1 MGKMALLIVLGLSV
15 VVGIITFSINRSKS
29 DLSESVSGFDKLT
42 NVKNIA
48 HTAVNMILRRID
60 DRDTSITNHLEV
72 GKVDS
77 AVMIANISRGRCSVS
92 VRLTN
97 INFSDTLDIRCRA
110 RYMDSTHYMK
120 IRMRRQPVP
129 FPMVQEALGL
139 RVPDVKFTIKGTGNN
154 KGFIDGRNHDE
165 NGVLTARPDTNDK
178 PGVGV
183 LAAKDTTDVLV
194 YADNI
199 NGTKDVVVDPA
210 LFDPRVYVDEFV
222 NAADRTYINGSTIAG
237 PTTWGTKT
245 APEIVYCEGDVHI
258 SGTVTGWGILVING
272 DLQITGKIDFHG
284 LVIVYKESVI
294 DVVDVLETGGG
305 SGANIIGGMMMAGP
319 AGSSFEM
326 RGSQQT
332 LYSKAA
338 LDLAK
343 MIGHLQ
349 WYTVLSWYE

>member
-15 VVGIITFSINRSKS
+15 VVGIITFTINRSKS
-29 DLSESVSGFDKLT
+29 DLSENVSGFDKLT

-72 GKVDS
+72 GKIDS
-77 AVMIANISRGRCSVS
+77 AFMIAHISSGICSVS
-92 VRLTN
+92 VKLTN

-129 FPMVQEALGL
+129 FPSVNEALGL
-139 RVPDVKFTIKGTGNN
+139 RVPDVKFTIKGTGAG
-154 KGFIDGRNHDE
+154 KGFIDGRNHNAE
-165 NGVLTARPDTNDK
+165 GVLTTRPDTNDK

-194 YADNI
+194 YKDNI
-199 NGTKDVVVDPA
+199 DGTQDVKVDTA
-210 LFDPRVYVDEFV
+210 LFDPRVYVDEYI
-222 NAADRTYINGSTIAG
+222 NAADRVYLNSSTIAG
-237 PTTWGTKT
+237 TTAWGTKT

-258 SGTVTGWGILVING
+258 SGTVTGWGILVVNG
-272 DLQITGKIDFHG
+272 DLRISGRIDFHG
-284 LVIVYKESVI
+284 LVVVYKESVI
-294 DVVDVLETGGG
+294 DVVDILETGGG
-305 SGANIIGGMMMAGP
+305 AVCNVVGGMMMAGP
-319 AGSSFEM
+319 TGSSFEM

-332 LYSKAA
+332 LYSKEA

-349 WYTVLSWYE
+349 WYTILYWYE